1 MRIST
6 SQMYDVPTARMS
18 SLSIQADK
26 LQAQISTGKRIT
38 TASDDAVGWRQL
50 DTIARADADDKAYA
64 TNVKLAQGLLAQTD
78 TALSSVTSQL
88 QRAQELAVEAGSG
101 TLSAE
106 NRQAIGAELGVIMD
120 DLMSLAN
127 SKDVRGQSLFGG
139 ATEGAAFTKNS
150 DGSISYAGTGTAAS
164 IPIGSDS
171 SVTAT
176 VSGDQAFG
184 DMFAQLKALTDSVNA
199 GNPPDAATVAG
210 LQSAA
215 DQVSATRSSIGARA
229 VRVDLESDRLV
240 DAAADRTDA
249 KVGIENVDVSGSI
262 TELQKTL
269 TILQATQASFTK
281 LTSMSLFDYL
291 K

>member
-1 MRIST
+1 
-6 SQMYDVPTARMS
+6 MYDVPTARMS